1 MNSKALIATLSALAL
16 ALVSGWFAIR
26 RHVVATSEAAIPT
39 FSTAEI
45 GREGHFYVGGKYVGD
60 PGNETMDGAMY
71 VETWVPKNIRHPYP
85 IVFIVESVGQGAY
98 EVMQTPDGRPGW
110 AYDFVNHGYT
120 VYMMDYPFRG
130 RSPYIPGVDGTVT
143 PQRSASLMEEVWTGG
158 RSPASEWSKQQHVRE
173 GRVQELADWPQWKKQ
188 TQWPGEGP
196 NKGKMGDPVFDYYA
210 RTEVHGVSGPQVE
223 KTTVEDIVQ
232 LLDMIGQPVI
242 LLVHSGIA
250 SDGWLV
256 ADARPHLVKAILA
269 PEPVAPPVE
278 NAERGS
284 TGPGR
289 LWGVTNS
296 FIHYEPPVN
305 DPSELHPVREAKA
318 DGPDLLPCWVQKE
331 PAHKLVNLESIP
343 VLNVTGEAS
352 YHRPYAHCVA
362 KWLNQAGVKTTFV
375 RLEDVGL
382 PGNGHQMMSEKNS
395 AEIAN
400 YFMSWLD
407 KLDKNVR

>member
-1 MNSKALIATLSALAL
+1 MNSKTLIATLSTLAL
-16 ALVSGWFAIR
+16 LTLVSGSFVKR
-26 RHVVATSEAAIPT
+26 RHVVAATSAAAIPT

-110 AYDFVNHGYT
+110 AYDFVNQGYT

-223 KTTVEDIVQ
+223 KTTVEDIAQ

-269 PEPVAPPVE
+269 PEPVAPPIE

-296 FIHYEPPVN
+296 FIHYEPPVS
-305 DPSELHPVREAKA
+305 DPLELHPVREAKA
-318 DGPDLLPCWVQKE
+318 DGPDLLPCWVQRE
-331 PAHKLVNLESIP
+331 PVHKLVNLESIP

-395 AEIAN
+395 AEIAK

-407 KLDKNVR
+407 KNVH

>member
-1 MNSKALIATLSALAL
+1 MAT
-16 ALVSGWFAIR
+16 GWFAVSPKR
-26 RHVVATSEAAIPT
+26 APGAPPGPSIPT

-85 IVFIVESVGQGAY
+85 VVFIVESVGQGAY

-110 AYDFVNHGYT
+110 AYDFVNQGYT

-196 NKGKMGDPVFDYYA
+196 NKGKMGDPVFEYYA

-223 KTTVEDIVQ
+223 KTTVQDIVQ

-242 LLVHSGIA
+242 LLIHSGIA

-269 PEPVAPPVE
+269 PEPVAPPIE

-318 DGPDLLPCWVQKE
+318 DGPDLLPCWVQRE

-375 RLEDVGL
+375 RLEEVGL

-395 AEIAN
+395 AAIAKL
-400 YFMSWLD
+400 FMSWLD
-407 KLDKNVR
+407 KNIH

>member
-1 MNSKALIATLSALAL
+1 MMNSKTLIATLSMLAL
-16 ALVSGWFAIR
+16 AVVSGWFVMR
-26 RHVVATSEAAIPT
+26 RHVIAATSKAAIPT

-110 AYDFVNHGYT
+110 AYDFVNQGYT

-158 RSPASEWSKQQHVRE
+158 RSPASEWSKEQHIRE

-210 RTEVHGVSGPQVE
+210 RTEVHGVSGPRVE

-232 LLDMIGQPVI
+232 LLDLIGRPVI

-250 SDGWLV
+250 ADGWLV

-269 PEPVAPPVE
+269 PEPVAPPIE

-305 DPSELHPVREAKA
+305 DPSELHPVREEKA

-331 PAHKLVNLESIP
+331 PAHKLINLQSIP

-395 AEIAN
+395 ADIAK

-407 KLDKNVR
+407 KNVH

>member
-1 MNSKALIATLSALAL
+1 MMNSKRLMAALSAVAL
-16 ALVSGWFAIR
+16 ALVSGWFVMR
-26 RHVVATSEAAIPT
+26 RHVVDATTGAAIPT
-39 FSTAEI
+39 FSTADI

-71 VETWVPKNIRHPYP
+71 VETWVPKNIRHRYP

-98 EVMQTPDGRPGW
+98 EVMQSPDGRPGW
-110 AYDFVNHGYT
+110 AYDFVNQGYT

-130 RSPYIPGVDGTVT
+130 RSAYIPGVDGTVT

-232 LLDMIGQPVI
+232 LLDLIGQPVI
-242 LLVHSGIA
+242 LLLHSGIA

-269 PEPVAPPVE
+269 PEPVAPPIE

-296 FIHYEPPVN
+296 FIHYDPPVN
-305 DPSELHPVREAKA
+305 DPSELHPVRETKA
-318 DGPDLLPCWVQKE
+318 DGPDLLPCWVQQE
-331 PAHKLVNLESIP
+331 PAHKLANLESIP

-395 AEIAN
+395 AEIAKF
-400 YFMSWLD
+400 FMSWLD
-407 KLDKNVR
+407 KNVR

>member
-1 MNSKALIATLSALAL
+1 MNKKLAATLAALGAVL
-16 ALVSGWFAIR
+16 IGGWLLL
-26 RHVVATSEAAIPT
+26 HSNEAAPAAPAASIPT

-45 GREGHFYVGGKYVGD
+45 GREGRFYVGGHYVGQ

-110 AYDFVNHGYT
+110 AYDFVNQGYT
-120 VYMMDYPFRG
+120 VYMMDYPARG
-130 RSPYIPGVDGTVT
+130 RSAYVPGVDGMVT

-158 RSPASEWSKQQHVRE
+158 RSPASDWSKQQHVRE
-173 GRVQELADWPQWKKQ
+173 GRNQELADWPQWKKQ

-210 RTEVHGVSGPQVE
+210 KTEVHGASGPNLE
-223 KTTVEDIVQ
+223 KTTVEDITQ
-232 LLDMIGQPVI
+232 LLDTIGQPVI
-242 LLVHSGIA
+242 LLLHSGISA
-250 SDGWLV
+250 TGWVV
-256 ADARPHLVKAILA
+256 ADSRPQLVKAIIA
-269 PEPVAPPVE
+269 AEPVAPPIE

-289 LWGVTNS
+289 LWGLSNLP
-296 FIHYEPPVN
+296 IHYDPPVK
-305 DPSELHPVREAKA
+305 DPAELHPVRQDKA
-318 DGPDLLPCWVQKE
+318 DGPDLLPCWVQQE
-331 PAHKLVNLESIP
+331 PAHKLANLQSIP

-382 PGNGHQMMSEKNS
+382 PGNGHQFMSEKNS
-395 AEIAN
+395 AGIAKF
-400 YFMSWLD
+400 FMSWLD
-407 KLDKNVR
+407 KNVR